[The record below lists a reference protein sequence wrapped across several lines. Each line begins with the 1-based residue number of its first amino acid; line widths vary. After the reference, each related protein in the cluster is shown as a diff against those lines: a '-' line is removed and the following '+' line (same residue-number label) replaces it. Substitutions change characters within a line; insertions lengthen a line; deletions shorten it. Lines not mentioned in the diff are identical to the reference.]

1 VRKAHHRWMRDPWV
15 KQRIIAIS
23 YLKAWMELLGLAGGA
38 VRAPLLQVTV
48 EEREHM
54 KADIE
59 CSGLLANGTGARRSR
74 AA

>member
-1 VRKAHHRWMRDPWV
+1 MRKVHHRWMRDPWV
-15 KQRIIAIS
+15 KRRIIAIS
-23 YLKAWMELLGLAGGA
+23 YLKAWMELLGLVGGA

-48 EEREHM
+48 EEREQM